1 MSQRDSFH
9 KHPFGFQKLEFYCS
23 LKLDTYLTVSDR
35 RAAFNTLAW
44 KRFERLS
51 DYTSCHF
58 MHTSRLAHLAQ
69 MDFAESSV
77 RKWQQSLCA
86 LKCDAKGPWP
96 MWQVDS
102 KNKLDK

>member
-9 KHPFGFQKLEFYCS
+9 KHPFGFWKLEFYCS

-35 RAAFNTLAW
+35 IAAFNTLAW

-58 MHTSRLAHLAQ
+58 MHTSCLARLAKKY
-69 MDFAESSV
+69 FAESSMSENDN
-77 RKWQQSLCA
+77 KA
-86 LKCDAKGPWP
+86 L
-96 MWQVDS
+96 VH
-102 KNKLDK
+102 